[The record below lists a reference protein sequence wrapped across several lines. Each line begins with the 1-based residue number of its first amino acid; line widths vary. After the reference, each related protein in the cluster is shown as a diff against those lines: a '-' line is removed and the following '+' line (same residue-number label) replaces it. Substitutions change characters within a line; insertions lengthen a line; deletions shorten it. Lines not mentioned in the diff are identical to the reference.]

1 MILDGG
7 SSSRRWKT
15 YCLLD
20 GKSIKNLDGVRT
32 PGWVSLKANNKYRLM
47 TFVLDGVSLMTIEKP
62 FCSMANKIN
71 IDQWQKGEESYLTPK
86 TDMLL

>member
-1 MILDGG
+1 M
-7 SSSRRWKT
+7 
-15 YCLLD
+15 
-20 GKSIKNLDGVRT
+20 
-32 PGWVSLKANNKYRLM
+32 ANNKYRLM
-47 TFVLDGVSLMTIEKP
+47 TFVLDGVSLMAIEKP